1 MFHFLPYLYGSLN
14 TNKMKNTNKPGTKL
28 NEFIKAFKVYKTERY
43 GNNWVTI
50 LIPVHEFNDN
60 VLQFKINNFLSL
72 GYKVEL
78 I

>member
-1 MFHFLPYLYGSLN
+1 
-14 TNKMKNTNKPGTKL
+14 MKNTNKPGTKL
-28 NEFIKAFKVYKTERY
+28 NDLIKAFKVYKLNVTD
-43 GNNWVTI
+43 NWVTI

-60 VLQFKINNFLSL
+60 VLQFKINKFLSL

>member
-1 MFHFLPYLYGSLN
+1 
-14 TNKMKNTNKPGTKL
+14 MKNTNKPGTKL

-60 VLQFKINNFLSL
+60 VLQFKINNFL
-72 GYKVEL
+72 
-78 I
+78 

>member
-1 MFHFLPYLYGSLN
+1 
-14 TNKMKNTNKPGTKL
+14 MKNTNKPGTKL

-50 LIPVHEFNDN
+50 LIPVHEFNDAA
-60 VLQFKINNFLSL
+60 LIAKMNFYSSL
-72 GYKVEL
+72 GYKVET